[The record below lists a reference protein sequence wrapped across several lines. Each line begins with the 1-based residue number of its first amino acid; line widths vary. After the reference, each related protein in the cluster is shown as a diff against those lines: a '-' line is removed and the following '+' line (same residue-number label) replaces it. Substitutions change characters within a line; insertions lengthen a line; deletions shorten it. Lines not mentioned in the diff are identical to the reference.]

1 VIGEPKYLNTQQ
13 FRLFWLM
20 YGSNQRDENVFELI
34 AERVYGLEN
43 QKI

>member
-1 VIGEPKYLNTQQ
+1 
-13 FRLFWLM
+13 M

-43 QKI
+43 QKIWTDWLQTIDKIQIISR